1 MTETGAAT
9 TSTGR
14 AGRTS
19 PGQPADLRWDPLD
32 AALKVDPYPVWRRLR
47 DEAPAYYNDR
57 YDFWAL
63 SRFEDVDVAHRDP
76 ATFSSAHGTVLESMS
91 PEPVETGMMIFAD
104 PPEHT
109 RLRRLASRAF
119 TPRRVTQLEDEVRRI
134 ARELLDAQR
143 GGGGFDFVQDF
154 GAQLPSRV
162 ITTLLGVPA
171 ADQEE
176 VRGYIDQTFHFE
188 EGAGMLNDVSLAAMT
203 NLFEYLTPQMEDRQ
217 RSPRGDMLSDL
228 VHAEITDDDGERR
241 QLTLQESTEF
251 SILLVS
257 AGTETVARLLGWAGW
272 VLANHPDQRAE
283 LAVDH
288 SLIPNA
294 VEELLRYEPP
304 SPVQGRWT
312 TVDVERHGRTIPAG
326 SKVLLLT
333 GSAGRDERA
342 FVDPDRFDVH
352 RSFDRHL
359 SFGYGIHFCLGA
371 ALARL
376 EGRVALE
383 EVLDAFPS
391 WEVDPATAE
400 LLVTSTVRGYHRLPV
415 TVG

>member
-1 MTETGAAT
+1 MTETGSAPRSTAT
-9 TSTGR
+9 HD
-14 AGRTS
+14 
-19 PGQPADLRWDPLD
+19 QPVDLRWDPLD
-32 AALKVDPYPVWRRLR
+32 ATLKVDPYPLWRRLR
-47 DEAPAYYNDR
+47 DEAPAYHNDQ

-63 SRFEDVDVAHRDP
+63 SRFEDVDAAHRDA
-76 ATFSSAHGTVLESMS
+76 ATFSSSHGTVLESMS
-91 PEPVETGMMIFAD
+91 PEPVETGMMIFRD

-119 TPRRVTQLEDEVRRI
+119 TARRVVLLEEEVRRI
-134 ARELLDAQR
+134 ARGLLDAQR
-143 GGGGFDFVQDF
+143 DAESFDFVQDF
-154 GAQLPSRV
+154 GAQLPSQV
-162 ITTLLGVPA
+162 ITSLLGVPQG
-171 ADQEE
+171 DREE

-203 NLFEYLTPQMEDRQ
+203 KLFEYLNLQMEERL
-217 RSPRGDMLSDL
+217 RSPQGDMLSDL
-228 VHAEITDDDGERR
+228 VHAEITDDEGELRR
-241 QLTLQESTEF
+241 LTLQESTEF
-251 SILLVS
+251 GILLVS
-257 AGTETVARLLGWAGW
+257 AGTETVARLIGWAGW

-283 LAVDH
+283 LAADR

-312 TVDVERHGRTIPAG
+312 TTDIERHGRRIPAG

-333 GSAGRDERA
+333 GAAGRDERT
-342 FVDPDRFDVH
+342 FPDPERFDV
-352 RSFDRHL
+352 RRKFDRHM

-383 EVLDAFPS
+383 EVLAAFPR
-391 WEVDPATAE
+391 WDVDPATAE
-400 LLVTSTVRGYHRLPV
+400 LLVTSTVRGYNRLPV
-415 TVG
+415 LVG

>member
-1 MTETGAAT
+1 MTETAAVASG
-9 TSTGR
+9 STD
-14 AGRTS
+14 
-19 PGQPADLRWDPLD
+19 QPPDLRWDPLD
-32 AALKVDPYPVWRRLR
+32 AALKADPYPIWRRLR
-47 DEAPAYYNDR
+47 DEAPAYYNEQ

-63 SRFEDVDVAHRDP
+63 SRFADVDAAHMDP

-91 PEPVETGMMIFAD
+91 PEPVATGMMIFRD

-119 TPRRVTQLEDEVRRI
+119 TARRVNQLEDEVRRI
-134 ARELLDAQR
+134 ARDLLDAQR
-143 GGGGFDFVQDF
+143 GSEGFDFVQDF

-162 ITTLLGVPA
+162 ITSLLGVPA
-171 ADQEE
+171 ADREE

-188 EGAGMLNDVSLAAMT
+188 EGAGMLNDVALAAMT
-203 NLFEYLTPQMEDRQ
+203 KLFEYLSRQMEERQ

-228 VHAEITDDDGERR
+228 VHAEITDDEGERR
-241 QLTLQESTEF
+241 QLSLQESTEF
-251 SILLVS
+251 GILLVS
-257 AGTETVARLLGWAGW
+257 AGTETVARLIGWAGW
-272 VLANHPDQRAE
+272 LLAQHPDQRAE
-283 LAVDH
+283 LATDR
-288 SLIPNA
+288 SLIPGA

-304 SPVQGRWT
+304 SPVQGRWLT
-312 TVDVERHGRTIPAG
+312 AGIERHGRRIPAG
-326 SKVLLLT
+326 SKILLLT

-342 FVDPDRFDVH
+342 FPDPDRFDV
-352 RSFDRHL
+352 RRRFDRHL

-383 EVLDAFPS
+383 EVLTAFPR
-391 WEVDPATAE
+391 WEVDPTAAE

-415 TVG
+415 TAG